1 MAAYERSADVSK
13 FNSKFDVAQGQFTT
27 AENSGYAIFQTNCA
41 SCHTTT
47 AMHGAPEPLFTTY
60 GYANIGVPANP
71 DVPSPDVG
79 LGDSVGD
86 TNQDGKFKIPTL
98 RNIAVTAPY
107 AHNGAFPTLYDM
119 VSFINDSSSF
129 VPDVQGNVSNAVG
142 NLGLSEEQIDDLIAF
157 LHTLTDD
164 Y

>member
-1 MAAYERSADVSK
+1 M
-13 FNSKFDVAQGQFTT
+13 
-27 AENSGYAIFQTNCA
+27 
-41 SCHTTT
+41 
-47 AMHGAPEPLFTTY
+47 
-60 GYANIGVPANP
+60 
-71 DVPSPDVG
+71 PSPDLG